1 MRHVQQH
8 PCTLSPSI
16 PVGGPQVDYWL
27 MIITAVAE
35 LLGDRRL
42 REEEEEGARMG
53 VISIRYLFDRGI
65 SVFHGC
71 ADKAN
76 LPLLPPI
83 IYLG

>member
-1 MRHVQQH
+1 
-8 PCTLSPSI
+8 
-16 PVGGPQVDYWL
+16 

-42 REEEEEGARMG
+42 KEEEEEEERMV
-53 VISIRYLFDRGI
+53 VISISYLFDRGI
-65 SVFHGC
+65 SVCRGR

-76 LPLLPPI
+76 LPLLCSI

>member
-1 MRHVQQH
+1 
-8 PCTLSPSI
+8 
-16 PVGGPQVDYWL
+16 

-42 REEEEEGARMG
+42 KEEEEEERMV
-53 VISIRYLFDRGI
+53 VISISYLFDRGI
-65 SVFHGC
+65 SVCRGR

-76 LPLLPPI
+76 LPLLCPI